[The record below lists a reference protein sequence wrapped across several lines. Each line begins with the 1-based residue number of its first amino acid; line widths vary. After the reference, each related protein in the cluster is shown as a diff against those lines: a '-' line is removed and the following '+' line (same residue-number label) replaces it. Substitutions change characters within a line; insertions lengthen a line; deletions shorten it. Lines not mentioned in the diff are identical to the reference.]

1 MKIANPFS
9 VAGHLE
15 MVKILIEKGKAQT
28 ATLIEELFEQEILND
43 PSYQEIQNYLEQKNI
58 PYLMFYK
65 YKSSITG
72 MLIFVPPVI
81 CFSLYLFYQ
90 HQMT

>member
-1 MKIANPFS
+1 
-9 VAGHLE
+9 

-58 PYLMFYK
+58 LNQETK
-65 YKSSITG
+65 ERCCI
-72 MLIFVPPVI
+72 
-81 CFSLYLFYQ
+81 Q
-90 HQMT
+90 